1 MNFLFI
7 YADPSSPR
15 NVRLSE
21 VKPSSV
27 TVTWE
32 IPQTTN
38 GIIQKY
44 QIWYQITHSNER
56 KFIFKNF
63 IHQTYRYFFSLWG
76 RFVEFHQFSIISKY
90 TEISKYQALSTI
102 VMSFENYFQDLA
114 DVISF

>member
-1 MNFLFI
+1 MLVKSYWKVNFLFI

-56 KFIFKNF
+56 TLIFKNF
-63 IHQTYRYFFSLWG
+63 IHQTYRGFFSVFGVGL
-76 RFVEFHQFSIISKY
+76 
-90 TEISKYQALSTI
+90 
-102 VMSFENYFQDLA
+102 
-114 DVISF
+114 